1 MPTLLRSDALLAW
14 RRQQLQD
21 GGNPSDLDW
30 LLDLAGGVRWTLLQ
44 QLRLKPDQSVTL
56 RCSLP
61 ELEELWRHH
70 RLHQTPLQYLVGVC
84 PWRDLE
90 LQVGPGVLI
99 PRQETEL
106 LVELALE
113 HAQGG
118 ENAPS
123 SPWADLGTGSGC
135 LAVAM
140 ARALPKSRGYA
151 VDASEAA
158 LTQAAIN
165 LEQHQL
171 SKRVSLHQGSWW
183 EPLQAQ
189 WGQLQLVL
197 SNPPY
202 VPTAVWQE
210 LEAVVRNHEPSLA
223 LNGGGD
229 GLDAIRTIASG
240 ARQALAPGGWLLME
254 HHHDQSQA
262 VGQLLAQAGLINI
275 QNHADLEGTLRFTS
289 AQRASHV

>member
-1 MPTLLRSDALLAW
+1 MPTLLRSDTLLAW
-14 RRQQLQD
+14 RHQQLED
-21 GGNPSDLDW
+21 GGNPGDLDW

-44 QLRLKPDQSVTL
+44 QLRLRPDQSVTL
-56 RCSLP
+56 RCSLQ
-61 ELEELWRHH
+61 ELEALWTRH
-70 RLHQTPLQYLVGVC
+70 RLHHTPLQYLVGIC

-113 HAQGG
+113 RALAM
-118 ENAPS
+118 ENAPAS
-123 SPWADLGTGSGC
+123 HWADLGTGSGC

-140 ARALPKSRGYA
+140 ARALPNSRGYA
-151 VDASEAA
+151 VDASAAA
-158 LTQAAIN
+158 LKQAAIN
-165 LEQHQL
+165 LERHHL
-171 SKRVSLHQGSWW
+171 SDQVSLHHGSWW

-189 WGQLQLVL
+189 WGKLHLVL

-202 VPTAVWQE
+202 IPTAVWRN
-210 LEAVVRNHEPSLA
+210 LEPVVRNHEPSLA
-223 LNGGGD
+223 LDGGGD
-229 GLDAIRTIASG
+229 GLEAIRTIAG
-240 ARQALAPGGWLLME
+240 DARQALAPGGWLLME

-262 VGQLLAQAGLINI
+262 VGQLLTQAGLINI
-275 QNHADLEGTLRFTS
+275 QNHADLEGKLRFAS

>member
-1 MPTLLRSDALLAW
+1 
-14 RRQQLQD
+14 
-21 GGNPSDLDW
+21 
-30 LLDLAGGVRWTLLQ
+30 
-44 QLRLKPDQSVTL
+44 
-56 RCSLP
+56 
-61 ELEELWRHH
+61 
-70 RLHQTPLQYLVGVC
+70 
-84 PWRDLE
+84 
-90 LQVGPGVLI
+90 
-99 PRQETEL
+99 
-106 LVELALE
+106 
-113 HAQGG
+113 
-118 ENAPS
+118 
-123 SPWADLGTGSGC
+123 
-135 LAVAM
+135 
-140 ARALPKSRGYA
+140 
-151 VDASEAA
+151 VDTSEAA

-223 LNGGGD
+223 LDGGGD

-275 QNHADLEGTLRFTS
+275 QNHADLEGTLRFAS

>member
-1 MPTLLRSDALLAW
+1 MPTVLRSDALLAW
-14 RRQQLQD
+14 RHQQLQD

-30 LLDLAGGVRWTLLQ
+30 LLDLAGGVRWPLLQ
-44 QLRLKPDQSVTL
+44 QLRLRPDQSVTL
-56 RCSLP
+56 KCSLP
-61 ELEELWRHH
+61 ELEELWSQH
-70 RLHQTPLQYLVGVC
+70 RLHHTPLQYLVGVC

-113 HAQGG
+113 RARGG
-118 ENAPS
+118 EGAPY

-135 LAVAM
+135 IAVAM
-140 ARALPKSRGYA
+140 ARALPTSRGYA

-158 LTQAAIN
+158 LQQAAIN
-165 LEQHQL
+165 LERHQL
-171 SKRVSLHQGSWW
+171 GDQVSLLHGSWW
-183 EPLQAQ
+183 EPLQTH
-189 WGQLQLVL
+189 WGQLHLVV

-202 VPTAVWQE
+202 IPTAVWRD
-210 LEAVVRNHEPSLA
+210 LEPVVHIHEPSLA
-223 LNGGGD
+223 LDGGSD

-240 ARQALAPGGWLLME
+240 AGQALAPGGWLFME

-262 VGQLLAQAGLINI
+262 VGELLAEVGLVNL
-275 QNHADLEGTLRFTS
+275 QSHADLEGKLRFAS
-289 AQRASHV
+289 AQRTSHV